1 VKLVHEEDPG
11 RDPELG
17 ALLAAVSGE
26 APVNEVDWE
35 ALRQRTVERAQAAK
49 VERRSLRR
57 RVRAFL
63 GTAMAASVALLFMLT
78 RSGDVGGGA
87 SLSGDP
93 TLDEI
98 LASDVSDEELRAL
111 LAGAGG
117 VEALL
122 LLAASED
129 ER

>member
-1 VKLVHEEDPG
+1 ME

-17 ALLAAVSGE
+17 ALLARVSGE
-26 APVNEVDWE
+26 APVDQVEWD
-35 ALRQRTVERAQAAK
+35 ALRRGAVERASA
-49 VERRSLRR
+49 VSVRRFALRR

-63 GTAMAASVALLFMLT
+63 GTAMAASVALLFMVT
-78 RSGDVGGGA
+78 RSGNVGSGE
-87 SLSGDP
+87 LSAGDP

-98 LASDVSDEELRAL
+98 LSSDVSDEELRAL

-117 VEALL
+117 VDALL
-122 LLAASED
+122 LLAASEN